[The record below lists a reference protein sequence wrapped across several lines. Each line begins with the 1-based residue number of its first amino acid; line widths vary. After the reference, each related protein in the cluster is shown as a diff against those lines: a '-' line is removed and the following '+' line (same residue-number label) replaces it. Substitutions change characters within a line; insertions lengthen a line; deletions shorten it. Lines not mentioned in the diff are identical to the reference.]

1 MRPDES
7 RPHGVDPDVDRHGP
21 RPRADVLV
29 REWDTL
35 LAIAVGG
42 VVGAEARYG
51 LAELV
56 PHGDA
61 AWPWA
66 TLLTN
71 LIGSFLLGVL
81 MAALGESAAPPR
93 LARPFLGVG
102 VLGGFTTFST
112 FAVDA
117 YRLLL
122 AHRPLM
128 AVAYLV
134 TSVVVCV
141 LGVLAAMPVT
151 TRLMRRARR

>member
-1 MRPDES
+1 MRPKES
-7 RPHGVDPDVDRHGP
+7 GP
-21 RPRADVLV
+21 RSGESDV
-29 REWDTL
+29 L

-56 PHGDA
+56 PHA
-61 AWPWA
+61 NTAWPWA

-71 LIGSFLLGVL
+71 VIGSALLGVL
-81 MAALGESAAPPR
+81 MATLAESAAPPR

-122 AHRPLM
+122 AHRPL
-128 AVAYLV
+128 VAAAY
-134 TSVVVCV
+134 VVVSVLVCL
-141 LGVLAAMPVT
+141 LGVLLAMPAT
-151 TRLMRRARR
+151 TRLIQRTRR